1 MNKGTI
7 STLIGTDKITKQ
19 EQNLKLF
26 SGHFVNGSVI
36 LNNQIQNF

>member
-1 MNKGTI
+1 MI

-26 SGHFVNGSVI
+26 SGHFCKWERDI
-36 LNNQIQNF
+36 E